1 MELLIA
7 SYAIATRGLVS
18 AHGAMPYGTTARA
31 AAARE
36 QLRRMRASISDAR
49 DHVAASRTMVD
60 ASFAALDLID
70 LIEREQGG
78 GAVEDLACVDRAD
91 PPAGGLSS
99 P

>member
-1 MELLIA
+1 
-7 SYAIATRGLVS
+7 
-18 AHGAMPYGTTARA
+18 
-31 AAARE
+31 
-36 QLRRMRASISDAR
+36 MRASISDAS
-49 DHVAASRTMVD
+49 DHVAASRVMVA